1 MSTGRV
7 ATVQL
12 AATTLTTVYQVPT
25 GYYGVYNVSCTNT
38 TSSAVTIRLAV
49 STSGGATPTPSAS
62 EYYEYGTTIV
72 PNGVFERTGIVIG
85 AGLYILAYAS
95 AGTAGLGT
103 AVNVNIYGIET
114 STQ

>member
-1 MSTGRV
+1 
-7 ATVQL
+7 
-12 AATTLTTVYQVPT
+12 VYQVPT
-25 GYYGVYNVSCTNT
+25 GYYGVYNISFTNT
-38 TSSAVTIRLAV
+38 TSSAVTIRLAI
-49 STSGGATPTPSAS
+49 STSGGATPSPAAN

-72 PNGVFERTGIVIG
+72 PNGVFERTGVVVG

-103 AVNVNIYGIET
+103 AVNVNVYGIET